1 MAASEF
7 GEALSRSRRQ
17 RGLTQAALARA
28 SGLSTAT
35 IGSYEEGRR
44 RPAASTVQ
52 RLASA
57 MHLDNGEYNELR
69 QAAGL
74 RPAAAGLEAAL
85 QKARAPADSVW
96 DEVQESPWV
105 AMVLNERREIVAWN
119 RLANR
124 TSDRD
129 LGTLDQFHRS
139 IFRMAATEHYD
150 RHLLNWEELIGR
162 LIAVFKTE
170 GNDISNGEADSFVQ
184 AVVESIGREDSR
196 FLPLVFSLYLNAE
209 PWDEAWR
216 NIHPVRW
223 RLDDGTL
230 LCFRAAFADWSQ
242 YDGLWAFDWHAADA
256 PTAEWVNDRLGEPGW
271 TSERPPTPPFSEAIG
286 AYRQLA
292 RLSRTRLGELA
303 GMSPAT
309 IAAYESGRRSPSREA
324 ILALCKVLYVDGYA
338 INRFLREAGFE
349 EEPGDWAR
357 WICGEA
363 PATIYREHTRL
374 GAVGGRA
381 IFAETDRQPFPSLI
395 LDNGCHVVH
404 ANPLAQRLVDLRA
417 YPPIGSRPGPH
428 LLQLMVSDDFQESIG
443 NWEEAAGVFL
453 PGRLEHLVLGGE
465 RETSTGSLL
474 GLSRQLA
481 PRYRRGLER
490 LASVW
495 ARSPDFTSLR
505 RPGVQVSW
513 TTPQG
518 DELLFNCTASGIT
531 PADPY
536 MALDFHP
543 ANAATFAW
551 LEEDSR
557 LHA

>member
-1 MAASEF
+1 MAANEF
-7 GEALSRSRRQ
+7 GEVLSRFRRG
-17 RGLTQAALARA
+17 RGLTQAALAGA
-28 SGLSTAT
+28 SGLSIAT

-44 RPAASTVQ
+44 RPSASTVE

-57 MHLDNGEYNELR
+57 MHLDNGYSSELR
-69 QAAGL
+69 AAAGL
-74 RPAAAGLEAAL
+74 RPAATGLEAAL
-85 QKARAPADSVW
+85 QKARAPAGSVW

-119 RLANR
+119 PLANR
-124 TSDRD
+124 TSDCD
-129 LGTLDQFHRS
+129 LGALDQFHRS

-150 RHLLNWEELIGR
+150 RHLLNWDELIGR

-170 GNDISNGEADSFVQ
+170 GNDITRGDADSFVQ
-184 AVVESIGREDSR
+184 AIIESIGREDSR
-196 FLPLVFSLYLNAE
+196 FLPRIFALYLDAE
-209 PWDEAWR
+209 PWDESRR

-230 LCFRAAFADWSQ
+230 LSFRAAFTDWSQ

-256 PTAEWVNDRLGEPGW
+256 PTAEWVNDHVGEPGLA
-271 TSERPPTPPFSEAIG
+271 SERPPTPPFSEAIG
-286 AYRQLA
+286 AYRQAA
-292 RLSRTRLGELA
+292 RLSRPQLGGLA
-303 GMSPAT
+303 GISPST
-309 IAAYESGRRSPSREA
+309 IAAYESGARAPSRDA
-324 ILALCKVLYVDGYA
+324 ILALCKALFIDGYA
-338 INRFLREAGFE
+338 TNRFLREACFE

-363 PATIYREHTRL
+363 PTTIYREHTPL
-374 GAVGGRA
+374 GAIGSRA
-381 IFAETDRQPFPSLI
+381 VFAETDRQPFPSLI

-404 ANPLAQRLVDLRA
+404 ANAFARRLVNLRSHPA
-417 YPPIGSRPGPH
+417 IGARPGPH
-428 LLQLMVSDDFQESIG
+428 LLQLMVSDQFQESIG

-536 MALDFHP
+536 KALDFHP

-551 LEEDSR
+551 FEEDSR

>member
-1 MAASEF
+1 MAANEF
-7 GEALSRSRRQ
+7 GEVLSRFRRE

-35 IGSYEEGRR
+35 VESYEEGRR
-44 RPAASTVQ
+44 RPSASTVQ

-57 MHLDNGEYNELR
+57 LLSTNGEYNELR
-69 QAAGL
+69 SAAGL
-74 RPAAAGLEAAL
+74 RPAATGLEAAL

-129 LGTLDQFHRS
+129 LGSLDQLHRS
-139 IFRMAATEHYD
+139 VFRMAATEHYD
-150 RHLLNWEELIGR
+150 RHLVNWDELIGR

-170 GNDISNGEADSFVQ
+170 GNDISNGDANSFVQ
-184 AVVESIGREDSR
+184 AVIESISREDSR
-196 FLPLVFSLYLNAE
+196 FLPRIFALYLNAK
-209 PWDEAWR
+209 PWDESRR

-223 RLDDGTL
+223 QLDDGTH
-230 LCFRAAFADWSQ
+230 LCFRAAFTDWSQ

-256 PTAEWVNDRLGEPGW
+256 ATAEWVNDRLGEPGRA
-271 TSERPPTPPFSEAIG
+271 SERPPVPPFSDAIG

-292 RLSRTRLGELA
+292 RLSRARLGELA

-309 IAAYESGRRSPSREA
+309 IAAYESGRRSPSRGA
-324 ILALCKVLYVDGYA
+324 ILVLCRVLYVDGYA
-338 INRFLREAGFE
+338 TNRFLRGAGFE

-363 PATIYREHTRL
+363 PTTIYREHTPLRP
-374 GAVGGRA
+374 VGSRS
-381 IFAETDRQPFPSLI
+381 IFAETDGLPFPSLI

-404 ANPLAQRLVDLRA
+404 ANPAARRLVDLQSHR
-417 YPPIGSRPGPH
+417 PIGSRPGPH
-428 LLQLMVSDDFQESIG
+428 LLQLMVSDHFQESIG

-465 RETSTGSLL
+465 RETSTGSFV

-481 PRYRRGLER
+481 PFYRRGLER
-490 LASVW
+490 LAAVW
-495 ARSPDFTSLR
+495 AQSPGFSSLR
-505 RPGVQVSW
+505 RPGLQVSW
-513 TTPQG
+513 TTSRG
-518 DELLFNCTASGIT
+518 EELLFNCTASGIT

-536 MALDFHP
+536 KALDFHP

-551 LEEDSR
+551 LEGDN
-557 LHA
+557 A

>member
-1 MAASEF
+1 MAANDF
-7 GEALSRSRRQ
+7 GEVLSRFRRQ
-17 RGLTQAALARA
+17 RGLTQAELARA
-28 SGLSTAT
+28 SELSTAAVE
-35 IGSYEEGRR
+35 SYEEGRR
-44 RPAASTVQ
+44 RPSASTVE
-52 RLASA
+52 RLAAA
-57 MHLDNGEYNELR
+57 MQLDNGEYNELR
-69 QAAGL
+69 QTAGL

-85 QKARAPADSVW
+85 QKARAPASSLW

-150 RHLLNWEELIGR
+150 RHLLNWDELIGR

-196 FLPLVFSLYLNAE
+196 FLPRVFSLYLNGE

-223 RLDDGTL
+223 RLDDGAL
-230 LCFRAAFADWSQ
+230 LNFRAAFSDWSQ

-271 TSERPPTPPFSEAIG
+271 DSERPPAPPFSEAIV

-292 RLSRTRLGELA
+292 RLSRAQLGELA
-303 GMSPAT
+303 GVSPAT

-324 ILALCKVLYVDGYA
+324 LLTLCKVLYVDGYA

-363 PATIYREHTRL
+363 PATIYREHTPLRP
-374 GAVGGRA
+374 VGSRA
-381 IFAETDRQPFPSLI
+381 IFGETDRQPFPSLI
-395 LDNGCHVVH
+395 LDNGCHVIH
-404 ANPLAQRLVDLRA
+404 ANPLARRLVDLRSHPA
-417 YPPIGSRPGPH
+417 IGSRPGPH
-428 LLQLMVSDDFQESIG
+428 LLQLMVSDHLQESIG
-443 NWEEAAGVFL
+443 NWEEVASVFL

-481 PRYRRGLER
+481 PRYHRGLER
-490 LASVW
+490 LAAVW
-495 ARSPDFTSLR
+495 TQSPDFTSLR
-505 RPGVQVSW
+505 RPGVQVLWS
-513 TTPQG
+513 TPQG
-518 DELLFNCTASGIT
+518 DSLLFNCTASGIT
-531 PADPY
+531 AADPY
-536 MALDFHP
+536 QALDFHP

-551 LEEDSR
+551 LESG
-557 LHA
+557 